1 MEKDAKK
8 IDKRLL
14 RLIIASILVVASS
27 SVGLI
32 AGFKIASNNQ
42 RVVTVKDQS
51 KFDEVINILA
61 SNDILPSKYTNHL
74 LEPKKKR
81 NMGMS
86 CTARCIIRIS
96 KNR

>member
-1 MEKDAKK
+1 MKRYEIKLTNQFKK
-8 IDKRLL
+8 QLKNLQKQPNFNYKAL
-14 RLIIASILVVASS
+14 
-27 SVGLI
+27 
-32 AGFKIASNNQ
+32 
-42 RVVTVKDQS
+42 
-51 KFDEVINILA
+51 DEVINILA
-61 SNDILPSKYTNHL
+61 SNDILPSKYRNHL

>member
-1 MEKDAKK
+1 MKRYEIKLTNQFKK
-8 IDKRLL
+8 QLKKLQ
-14 RLIIASILVVASS
+14 
-27 SVGLI
+27 
-32 AGFKIASNNQ
+32 NQ
-42 RVVTVKDQS
+42 PNFNYKAL
-51 KFDEVINILA
+51 DEVINILA
-61 SNDILPSKYTNHL
+61 SNDILPSKYRNHL